1 MQKWNDRLLECLSE
15 GTNDLARETMVMVKK
30 MRKREALP
38 NDLRKWA
45 IVEEDDDNLLESV
58 EKNLRR
64 MLNTEEFWTL
74 KKKSN
79 GSAPKTR

>member
-30 MRKREALP
+30 MRKKEALP
-38 NDLRKWA
+38 NDFRKWA
-45 IVEEDDDNLLESV
+45 IVEQDDDNLLESV

-64 MLNTEEFWTL
+64 MLNTEEVWTL
-74 KKKSN
+74 KTKSN
-79 GSAPKTR
+79 GSAQEIG